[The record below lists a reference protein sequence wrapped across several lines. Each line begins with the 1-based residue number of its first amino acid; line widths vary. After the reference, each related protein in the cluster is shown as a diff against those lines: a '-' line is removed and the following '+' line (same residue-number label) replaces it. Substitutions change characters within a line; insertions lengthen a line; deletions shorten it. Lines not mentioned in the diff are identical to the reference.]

1 MTSASTSVPW
11 RGRIATV
18 LGLAVTVYGMANVM
32 PAIGSFRLGP
42 FPMEMFRAT
51 FFTLCAGVGA
61 AALSDRRGGPAH
73 GVLWFAGLL
82 AAAVLSGAAW
92 SYYDVAIAM
101 DSAMILFGPREA
113 AIAVA
118 AAVAALFFCWRI
130 WGAPVALLGGLG
142 MLYLVT
148 GPWWP
153 GFLQTAGGDVTEL
166 LAQNLWYSL
175 DTGILG
181 GTFAIVITT
190 VFPFIVL
197 GALLEGAGAGASMIR
212 IAFSLMKR
220 TAGGPAHAA
229 VLSSALFGSVSGSA
243 VANVVGTGVVTIPMI
258 RARGFSANFA
268 GGVEA
273 AASSGGQIMPPIMGA
288 AALVMADYVGVS
300 YLTVV
305 IAVLLP
311 VLAYYVSLGAMIFF
325 EARRLGIR
333 ADATDTSVAAP
344 TRQDWLNLLLVFGP
358 LATIVVLLI
367 AGLSAA
373 GASMAA
379 IGLLLPLSF
388 INPAVRRQPWLLIKS
403 LANGGSTFA
412 GLLMAIAAVGI
423 VISTL
428 SATGVPVKF
437 GVLLSEALGH
447 SLLVALLV
455 VAGGCVVLGMGMPTL
470 PAYVTVAAIAL
481 PSMKAFG
488 LEPLTA
494 HMFVFFIAVAS
505 AITPPVAI
513 AAYAGAAISG
523 GRPIATAVQASRIG
537 IMIFIVP
544 FAFAY
549 NPLILTVPEAGA
561 VFSWGAY
568 GLLIAKLLAAIYVL
582 GSALV
587 RFDKRPLGWIEV
599 ALRLVA
605 AVLMFAPGTHTDLVG
620 AVLAAVLLTQHHL
633 RRGGARPQAA
643 PIDEPR
649 TP

>member
-1 MTSASTSVPW
+1 VTHSLFGQSW
-11 RGRIATV
+11 RERVAFV
-18 LGLAVTVYGMANVM
+18 LALAVTLYGMANVM
-32 PAIGSFRLGP
+32 PAIGSFRIGP
-42 FPMEMFRAT
+42 FPMEMFRAS
-51 FFTLCAGVGA
+51 FITLCAWAIATTLKDSFGNPARGWLRA
-61 AALSDRRGGPAH
+61 AAY
-73 GVLWFAGLL
+73 L
-82 AAAVLSGAAW
+82 AAAMLSGAAW
-92 SYYDVAIAM
+92 SYYKVSIAL
-101 DSAMILFGPREA
+101 DDAMTLFGPREA
-113 AIAVA
+113 TVALVA
-118 AAVAALFFCWRI
+118 AAAALFYCWRI

-142 MLYLVT
+142 ILYLIT
-148 GPWWP
+148 GPYWP
-153 GFLQTAGGDVTEL
+153 GFLQTTGGDLNEL

-181 GTFAIVITT
+181 GTFAIVIST
-190 VFPFIVL
+190 VFPFIIL

-212 IAFSLMKR
+212 IAFSLMRR

-258 RARGFSANFA
+258 KSRGFSANFA

-288 AALVMADYVGVS
+288 AAIVMADYVGVS

-311 VLAYYVSLGAMIFF
+311 IMAYYLSLFAMILF

-333 ADATDTSVAAP
+333 ADASFSSIGVP
-344 TRQDWLNLLLVFGP
+344 TRQDYVNLLMVFGP
-358 LATIVVLLI
+358 LVVIVALLV

-373 GASMAA
+373 GASIAA
-379 IGLLLPLSF
+379 IALLFPLSF
-388 INPAVRRQPWLLIKS
+388 VNPEIRRRPAQLLKS
-403 LANGGSTFA
+403 LANGGETFA

-437 GVLLSEALGH
+437 GVLLTQALGH
-447 SLLVALLV
+447 SLLVALLI
-455 VAGGCVVLGMGMPTL
+455 VAGGCIVLGMGMPTL

-513 AAYAGAAISG
+513 AAYAAAAISRG
-523 GRPIATAVQASRIG
+523 NPIGTAVEASRIG
-537 IMIFIVP
+537 AMIFIIP

-549 NPLILTVPEAGA
+549 NPLILTVSAAGA
-561 VFSWGAY
+561 EFALGPY
-568 GLLIAKLLAAIYVL
+568 LLLIAKLVTAIYLL
-582 GSALV
+582 GSALI
-587 RFDKRPLGWIEV
+587 RYDRSALGWPAV
-599 ALRLVA
+599 LLRVA
-605 AVLMFAPGTHTDLVG
+605 ASILLFAPGFGSDLIGG
-620 AVLAAVLLTQHHL
+620 ALAVVLLGLHHL
-633 RRGGARPQAA
+633 KPPGRKSSRQVGPA
-643 PIDEPR
+643 
-649 TP
+649 

>member
-1 MTSASTSVPW
+1 M
-11 RGRIATV
+11 
-18 LGLAVTVYGMANVM
+18 
-32 PAIGSFRLGP
+32 
-42 FPMEMFRAT
+42 
-51 FFTLCAGVGA
+51 
-61 AALSDRRGGPAH
+61 AAL
-73 GVLWFAGLL
+73 
-82 AAAVLSGAAW
+82 
-92 SYYDVAIAM
+92 Y
-101 DSAMILFGPREA
+101 
-113 AIAVA
+113 
-118 AAVAALFFCWRI
+118 FCWRI
-130 WGAPVALLGGLG
+130 WGAPVALLGALG
-142 MLYLVT
+142 IVYLVT

-153 GFLQTAGGDVTEL
+153 GFLQTAGGDLNEL
-166 LAQNLWYSL
+166 LAQNLWFSL

-190 VFPFIVL
+190 VFPFIIL
-197 GALLEGAGAGASMIR
+197 GALLEGAGAGESMIR
-212 IAFSLMKR
+212 IAFSLMR
-220 TAGGPAHAA
+220 HTAGGPAHAA

-258 RARGFSANFA
+258 RKRGFSANFA

-273 AASSGGQIMPPIMGA
+273 AASSGGQVMPPIMGA
-288 AALVMADYVGVS
+288 AALVMADYVGVG
-300 YLTVV
+300 YLTIV

-311 VLAYYVSLGAMIFF
+311 VMAYYASLFAMILF
-325 EARRLGIR
+325 ESRRLGIR
-333 ADATDTSVAAP
+333 PDASAAAVAPP
-344 TRQDWLNLLLVFGP
+344 TAQDYLSLLLVFGP
-358 LATIVVLLI
+358 LALIVVLLVS
-367 AGLSAA
+367 GLSAA

-388 INPAVRRQPWLLIKS
+388 SNPAVRRRPVLLVKS
-403 LANGGSTFA
+403 LANGGVTFA

-437 GVLLSEALGH
+437 GVLLSQALDH
-447 SLLVALLV
+447 SMLIALLV

-513 AAYAGAAISG
+513 AAYAAAAISG
-523 GRPIATAVQASRIG
+523 GKPIGTAVQASRIG
-537 IMIFIVP
+537 IMIFVIP

-561 VFSWGAY
+561 VFGWGPYA
-568 GLLIAKLLAAIYVL
+568 LLIAKMALAIYLL

-587 RFDKRPLGWIEV
+587 RFDRQSLSWPAAGG
-599 ALRLVA
+599 RLAA
-605 AVLMFAPGTHTDLVG
+605 AVLLLAPGAYSDMVG
-620 AVLAAVLLTQHHL
+620 AVLAVLLLALHHL
-633 RRGGARPQAA
+633 RRGPA
-643 PIDEPR
+643 PGV
-649 TP
+649 TTTG